1 MLLSLGYQFL
11 ESNANIFGEK
21 LKQQVEDRL
30 KFFETGDLP
39 PKNVDV
45 MKDALTELAEFQ
57 VCMLFPD
64 FRYLFFPYDKI
75 IIKLL
80 NAFQV

>member
-1 MLLSLGYQFL
+1 MYEFL

-57 VCMLFPD
+57 VLEFYPG
-64 FRYLFFPYDKI
+64 FNYSSPFL
-75 IIKLL
+75 
-80 NAFQV
+80 

>member
-64 FRYLFFPYDKI
+64 FNYLFFPYDKI
-75 IIKLL
+75 NIKLL
-80 NAFQV
+80 NAFQI